1 MSEIVT
7 LGSVFI
13 VVFVVG
19 RYMIRAIPPLL
30 HTPLMSLTN
39 AVSGVTLV
47 GAILLFRS
55 APRDEAQLL
64 AVLAVTAAAFNLVG
78 GFCVTGRMLAMFK
91 KRTEGHADSR

>member
-1 MSEIVT
+1 MSEILM

-13 VVFVVG
+13 VVFFVG
-19 RYMIRAIPPLL
+19 RHLIRAIPPLL

-55 APRDEAQLL
+55 AACDAAPFLAAL
-64 AVLAVTAAAFNLVG
+64 AVASATFNLVG
-78 GFCVTGRMLAMFK
+78 GFCVTGRMLGMFK
-91 KRTEGHADSR
+91 NPREEHPDS